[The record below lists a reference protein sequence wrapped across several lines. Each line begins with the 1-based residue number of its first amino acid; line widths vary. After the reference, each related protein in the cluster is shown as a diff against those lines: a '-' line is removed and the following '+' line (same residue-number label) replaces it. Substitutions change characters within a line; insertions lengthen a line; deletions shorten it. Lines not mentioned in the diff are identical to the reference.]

1 MMLRLGMP
9 TLIELETL
17 EENITL
23 CKSLG
28 LDFIEINL
36 NMPQFQPHILS
47 AQMLN
52 DLQEKH
58 QLFFT
63 FHLAEDIDIGHFNP
77 GIRKAYSDVILETLE
92 LMKVIHSPILN
103 MHMLKGIH
111 FTLPHKKVYL
121 YQTYQE
127 AYLASIIEVRDKI
140 SEALRG
146 TQIKVMVE
154 NLGDFNHGF
163 LQKSVETL
171 LEDDAFRIT
180 YDIGHNHMS
189 GDQDSAFL
197 SQYDDVVQHYHIHDA
212 TREKDHLRLY
222 DGELDIDGFLKRA
235 AEKEATAVIEV
246 KTVEALKDSIA
257 RLRMKKVMI

>member
-1 MMLRLGMP
+1 MLKLGMP

-17 EENITL
+17 EENIAL

-47 AQMLN
+47 AQSLKA
-52 DLQEKH
+52 LQEEH

-77 GIRKAYSDVILETLE
+77 GIRQAYTKVIVETLE
-92 LMKVIHSPILN
+92 LMKAIESPVLN

-111 FTLPHKKVYL
+111 FTLPQEKVYL
-121 YQTYQE
+121 YDQYLE
-127 AYLASIIEVRDKI
+127 AYLTSIREVGEQI
-140 SEALRG
+140 AQTLRG
-146 TQIKVMVE
+146 SKVKVMVE
-154 NLGDFNHGF
+154 NMGDFNHIF
-163 LQKSVETL
+163 LQKGVTTL
-171 LEDDAFRIT
+171 LENDVFRMT

-189 GDQDSAFL
+189 GDQDLTFL
-197 SQYDDVVQHYHIHDA
+197 SENEASIQHYHIHDA
-212 TREKDHLRLY
+212 TRKKDHLRLY

-235 AEKEATAVIEV
+235 AEKDATAVIEV
-246 KTVEALKDSIA
+246 KTIEALKDSIA
-257 RLRMKKVMI
+257 RLRVRKLAM

>member
-1 MMLRLGMP
+1 MP

-17 EENITL
+17 EENIAL

-47 AQMLN
+47 AQTLN
-52 DLQEKH
+52 DLQKKH

-77 GIRKAYSDVILETLE
+77 EIRKAYTKVIIETLE
-92 LMKVIHSPILN
+92 LMKAIESPVLN

-111 FTLPHKKVYL
+111 FTLPQEKVYL
-121 YQTYQE
+121 YAQYQA
-127 AYLASIIEVRDKI
+127 AYLESIREVREQI
-140 SEALRG
+140 SETLTG
-146 TQIKVMVE
+146 SKVKVMVE
-154 NLGDFNHGF
+154 NMGDFNHAF
-163 LQKSVETL
+163 LQKGVTTL
-171 LEDDAFRIT
+171 LENDAFRLT

-189 GDQDSAFL
+189 GDQDIAFL
-197 SQYDDVVQHYHIHDA
+197 SANDAAIQHYHIHDA

-222 DGELDIDGFLKRA
+222 DGELDIDDFLKCA
-235 AEKEATAVIEV
+235 AEKEVTAVIEV
-246 KTVEALKDSIA
+246 KTIAALKDSIA
-257 RLRMKKVMI
+257 RLRVRKIAI